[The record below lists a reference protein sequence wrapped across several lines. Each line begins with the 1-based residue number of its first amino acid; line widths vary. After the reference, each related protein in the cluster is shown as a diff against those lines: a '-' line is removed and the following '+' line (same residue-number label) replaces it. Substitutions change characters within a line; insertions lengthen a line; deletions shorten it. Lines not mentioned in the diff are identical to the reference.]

1 MNLLYTYQL
10 NKFIFLY
17 IRVFS
22 NQLVCTIMTT
32 LYMFITSGSTRCKE
46 IAVVVFHSQQYS
58 SRRIENS
65 FTVFTHRALGN
76 SRTLFSRR
84 ALVSPLLRVF
94 LRHVSDVLH
103 SSFPVVHKISFTD
116 LSLLCIKYLSQA
128 YSHLLLFLL

>member
-1 MNLLYTYQL
+1 MHSEQTDRETSILLYIY
-10 NKFIFLY
+10 
-17 IRVFS
+17 
-22 NQLVCTIMTT
+22 
-32 LYMFITSGSTRCKE
+32 TSGSTRCKE

-58 SRRIENS
+58 SRHVENS
-65 FTVFTHRALGN
+65 LAVFTHRASGN

-94 LRHVSDVLH
+94 PRHVSDVLH
-103 SSFPVVHKISFTD
+103 SSFPVVHNISFTG